1 LINKRGGGKTAE
13 EDTYMSIVT
22 MKQLLE
28 AGVHF
33 GHQTP
38 RWNPKMKPY
47 IFGAR
52 NGIHIIDLQ
61 KTEKLFEVAYEF
73 VRDTMAA
80 GGNMLMVGTKKQAQD
95 SIEEE
100 AQRAGVFYV
109 NYRWVGGMLTNF
121 ETVRKS
127 IEKLKWLESIIDNG
141 TIENYPKKEQI
152 SMKRKKMKLDRALL
166 GIKEMETLPDVVY
179 IVDPSRE
186 YIAVREARKLGIPIV
201 AIVDSNCDPTLI
213 DYIIPGNDDAIRAI
227 RLFTSKLA
235 DACIEGRALYEEKLQ
250 AEEKEAAEAL
260 EEGEV
265 AASTQEAEEAYIGT
279 RIEEDV
285 EVIVK
290 DAKDKEGSLEAGQED
305 LEEKGQAQAIEETIE
320 AVDAPVEP
328 EEVQASAGEEPEATA
343 LEDAGEAEAEA
354 SGPEETGKDEGEETA
369 EVSQED
375 ASSPT
380 DVEPVSDEDDKAN
393 ESEEDKEE

>member
-1 LINKRGGGKTAE
+1 
-13 EDTYMSIVT
+13 MSIVT

-354 SGPEETGKDEGEETA
+354 SGPEETGKDEGEETT

-380 DVEPVSDEDDKAN
+380 EVEPVSDEDDKAN
-393 ESEEDKEE
+393 ESEEGKEE

>member
-1 LINKRGGGKTAE
+1 
-13 EDTYMSIVT
+13 MSIVT

-354 SGPEETGKDEGEETA
+354 SGPEETGKDEGEETT

-380 DVEPVSDEDDKAN
+380 DVEEPVSDEDDKAN

>member
-1 LINKRGGGKTAE
+1 
-13 EDTYMSIVT
+13 MSIVT

-179 IVDPSRE
+179 VVDPSRE

-290 DAKDKEGSLEAGQED
+290 DAKDKKGSLEAGQED

-380 DVEPVSDEDDKAN
+380 EVEEPVSDEDDKAN

>member
-1 LINKRGGGKTAE
+1 
-13 EDTYMSIVT
+13 MSIVT

-179 IVDPSRE
+179 VVDPSRE

-320 AVDAPVEP
+320 EVDTPVEP

-354 SGPEETGKDEGEETA
+354 SGPEGTGKDEGEETA

-380 DVEPVSDEDDKAN
+380 DVEEPVSDEDDKAN
-393 ESEEDKEE
+393 ESEEGKEE

>member
-1 LINKRGGGKTAE
+1 
-13 EDTYMSIVT
+13 MSIVT

-179 IVDPSRE
+179 VVDPSRE

-320 AVDAPVEP
+320 EVDTPVEP

-354 SGPEETGKDEGEETA
+354 SGPEETGKDEGEETT

-380 DVEPVSDEDDKAN
+380 EVEPVSDEDDKAN
-393 ESEEDKEE
+393 ESEEGKEE

>member
-1 LINKRGGGKTAE
+1 
-13 EDTYMSIVT
+13 MSIVT

-354 SGPEETGKDEGEETA
+354 SGPEETGKDEGEETT

-380 DVEPVSDEDDKAN
+380 EVEPVSDEDDKAN
-393 ESEEDKEE
+393 ESEEDKEA

>member
-1 LINKRGGGKTAE
+1 
-13 EDTYMSIVT
+13 MSIVT

-179 IVDPSRE
+179 VVDPSRE

-320 AVDAPVEP
+320 AVDTPVEP

-354 SGPEETGKDEGEETA
+354 SGPEETGKDEGEETT

-380 DVEPVSDEDDKAN
+380 EVEPVSDEDDKAN
-393 ESEEDKEE
+393 ESEEGKEE

>member
-1 LINKRGGGKTAE
+1 
-13 EDTYMSIVT
+13 MSIVT

-265 AASTQEAEEAYIGT
+265 AASTQKAEEAYIGT

-305 LEEKGQAQAIEETIE
+305 LEEKGRAQAIEETIE

>member
-1 LINKRGGGKTAE
+1 
-13 EDTYMSIVT
+13 MSIVT

-380 DVEPVSDEDDKAN
+380 DVEPVSDEDGKAN

>member
-1 LINKRGGGKTAE
+1 
-13 EDTYMSIVT
+13 MSIVT

-186 YIAVREARKLGIPIV
+186 YIAVREAKKLGIPIV

-290 DAKDKEGSLEAGQED
+290 DAKGKEGSLEAGQED

-380 DVEPVSDEDDKAN
+380 DVEPVSDEDGKAN

>member
-1 LINKRGGGKTAE
+1 
-13 EDTYMSIVT
+13 MSIVT

-179 IVDPSRE
+179 VVDPSRE

-290 DAKDKEGSLEAGQED
+290 DAKDKKGSLEAEQED

-380 DVEPVSDEDDKAN
+380 EVEEPVSDEDDKAN

>member
-1 LINKRGGGKTAE
+1 
-13 EDTYMSIVT
+13 MSIVT

-179 IVDPSRE
+179 VVDPSRE

-380 DVEPVSDEDDKAN
+380 EVEEPVSDEDDKAN

>member
-1 LINKRGGGKTAE
+1 MAV
-13 EDTYMSIVT
+13 VT
-22 MKQLLE
+22 MKELLE

-33 GHQTP
+33 GHQTK

-52 NGIHIIDLQ
+52 NGIHIIDLH

>member
-1 LINKRGGGKTAE
+1 
-13 EDTYMSIVT
+13 MSIVT

-265 AASTQEAEEAYIGT
+265 AASTQKAEEAYIGT

>member
-1 LINKRGGGKTAE
+1 
-13 EDTYMSIVT
+13 MSIVT

-95 SIEEE
+95 AIEEE

-328 EEVQASAGEEPEATA
+328 EEVQASAGEESEATA

-354 SGPEETGKDEGEETA
+354 SGPEETGKDEGEETT

-375 ASSPT
+375 ASSST

>member
-1 LINKRGGGKTAE
+1 
-13 EDTYMSIVT
+13 MSIVT

>member
-1 LINKRGGGKTAE
+1 
-13 EDTYMSIVT
+13 MSIVT

-179 IVDPSRE
+179 VVDPSRE

-354 SGPEETGKDEGEETA
+354 SGPEAVDTPVEPEEVQASAGEETT

-380 DVEPVSDEDDKAN
+380 EVEPVSDEDDKAN
-393 ESEEDKEE
+393 ESEEGKEE

>member
-1 LINKRGGGKTAE
+1 
-13 EDTYMSIVT
+13 MSIVT

-393 ESEEDKEE
+393 ESEEDKEA

>member
-1 LINKRGGGKTAE
+1 
-13 EDTYMSIVT
+13 MSIVT

-61 KTEKLFEVAYEF
+61 KTEKLFEVAYAF

-80 GGNMLMVGTKKQAQD
+80 GGSMLMVGTKKQAQD
-95 SIEEE
+95 AIEEE

-227 RLFTSKLA
+227 RLFTSKIA
-235 DACIEGRALYEEKLQ
+235 DACIEGHALYEEKLQ
-250 AEEKEAAEAL
+250 AEEKEAEEAL
-260 EEGEV
+260 EEAG
-265 AASTQEAEEAYIGT
+265 AGTAQEAEEAYIGKD
-279 RIEEDV
+279 IEEDV

-290 DAKDKEGSLEAGQED
+290 EARDNDKEPIDKVQIKEAD
-305 LEEKGQAQAIEETIE
+305 
-320 AVDAPVEP
+320 
-328 EEVQASAGEEPEATA
+328 EV
-343 LEDAGEAEAEA
+343 
-354 SGPEETGKDEGEETA
+354 
-369 EVSQED
+369 
-375 ASSPT
+375 
-380 DVEPVSDEDDKAN
+380 DVEPGVEDEGALAESGVEEETRDEAVQEDIQKKDTGETGVDKA
-393 ESEEDKEE
+393 EEEKDTEGNGD